1 MREQK
6 RARDEEKKKKQ
17 DKLTGGMSD
26 SLFGADGKSAV
37 TNAFIDK
44 ILRDEDPFSVE
55 EQKAQDEVKEQL
67 KMSSFVIDMTIAPPE
82 KVLTYER
89 NIQCQIIDASM
100 VKYL

>member
-44 ILRDEDPFSVE
+44 ILRDEDPFGVE
-55 EQKAQDEVKEQL
+55 EQKAAVEEREEIVEELLEEVEEKRQHKNQQVDGEQ
-67 KMSSFVIDMTIAPPE
+67 KPGDPAW
-82 KVLTYER
+82 
-89 NIQCQIIDASM
+89 
-100 VKYL
+100 